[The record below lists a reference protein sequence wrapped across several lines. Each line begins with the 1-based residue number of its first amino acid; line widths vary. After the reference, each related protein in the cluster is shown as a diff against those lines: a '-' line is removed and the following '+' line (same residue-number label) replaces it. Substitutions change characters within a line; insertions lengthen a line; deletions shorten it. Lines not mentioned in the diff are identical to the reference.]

1 MDLRPE
7 LHNYYGTENL
17 YECYQCGTCTGGCPV
32 NRYLPEFNVRAIV
45 KRIMEG
51 DIDLSDR
58 ALWYCTTCYNCY
70 ERCPQG
76 VKPLYHVQAAT
87 NIAYAKGLAPDAVKD
102 MNRILLKCGRN
113 SEITSAAKNQRQALG
128 LPALKEDVAE
138 DYRKI
143 AALTGFSKGL

>member
-7 LHNYYGTENL
+7 LHTYYGTDNL

-45 KRIMEG
+45 KRIMDGE
-51 DIDLSDR
+51 IDLADR

-70 ERCPQG
+70 ERCPQK
-76 VKPLYHVQAAT
+76 VKPLYQVQAAT
-87 NIAYAKGLAPDAVKD
+87 NIAYAKGLAPESIKD
-102 MNRILLKCGRN
+102 MNRLLLKCGRN

-128 LPALKEDVAE
+128 LPPLKENVSE
-138 DYRKI
+138 DYKKI